1 MSNLDAR
8 LFHDNLNVSLSLSA
22 STTNGSRP
30 YIDLYKYAFETSRSI
45 PAYNEDGTLAYYAM
59 KEGEYGSDY
68 LMYNVINELNET
80 GSKNRTNSLNVSM
93 NLSSKLTDWLSWDA
107 VVGYNTSA
115 YKQNNWAT
123 D

>member
-1 MSNLDAR
+1 
-8 LFHDNLNVSLSLSA
+8 
-22 STTNGSRP
+22 
-30 YIDLYKYAFETSRSI
+30 
-45 PAYNEDGTLAYYAM
+45 M

-123 D
+123 DKVIKFRH